1 MKLLRRVR
9 IIFYLAAFFCLG
21 VVAAHAADPVV
32 VELHYQNG
40 VKFYKRG
47 LYDRAI
53 AAFEKVLS
61 LEPGHVEARDYLEKV
76 KHEKEGQ
83 TRVEAKKSETAE
95 IRSLYDEGKRLYTKR
110 DYNGALEVF
119 SKILEKKPV
128 DDFASFYKERCE
140 ILISRQLAREKK
152 IEEKNNAKEQ
162 RKKEIADKKSAK
174 QAKKAEREDMLEK
187 RREINEERRSLKE
200 EKVTEALEAESA
212 AEATRPTKKEAAAR
226 EKRALKEEKRAQKLE
241 AKNARIIAAQ
251 KAKEDKIE
259 AVSKRREEKRALKE
273 EKRGAKNSKKVKIE
287 QVEGT
292 PVVMQNKELFLK
304 GVEQYGRKEY
314 EEAVASF
321 GAVIEAESSGRK
333 LYTNSAKRLMDKTKK
348 KLKASEEKEP

>member
-1 MKLLRRVR
+1 MNFFSRTRY
-9 IIFYLAAFFCLG
+9 IFFVVFFLCLG
-21 VVAAHAADPVV
+21 AIAAQAADPVV

-61 LEPGHVEARDYLEKV
+61 LESDHDEAKEYLEKV
-76 KHEKEGQ
+76 KSEKEGQ
-83 TRVEAKKSETAE
+83 TRVEAKKSEAAE
-95 IRSLYDEGKRLYTKR
+95 IRSLYDEGKRLYKKR

-119 SKILEKKPV
+119 SKVLEKKPV

-140 ILISRQLAREKK
+140 ILISRQLARDRK
-152 IEEKNNAKEQ
+152 IEEKKRAREQ
-162 RKKEIADKKSAK
+162 REKEISDKKSAR
-174 QAKKAEREDMLEK
+174 QAKKAEREGMLDK

-200 EKVTEALEAESA
+200 AKVTEAREAESL
-212 AEATRPTKKEAAAR
+212 AETLTQEPAKKEAAAGG
-226 EKRALKEEKRAQKLE
+226 KKALKEEKKAQKLA

-259 AVSKRREEKRALKE
+259 AASKRREEKRALKE
-273 EKRGAKNSKKVKIE
+273 EKRKAKNSKKVKIE

-321 GAVIEAESSGRK
+321 GSVIEAESSGRK
-333 LYTNSAKRLMDKTKK
+333 LYTNSAKRLIDRAKK
-348 KLKASEEKEP
+348 KMKASEGR